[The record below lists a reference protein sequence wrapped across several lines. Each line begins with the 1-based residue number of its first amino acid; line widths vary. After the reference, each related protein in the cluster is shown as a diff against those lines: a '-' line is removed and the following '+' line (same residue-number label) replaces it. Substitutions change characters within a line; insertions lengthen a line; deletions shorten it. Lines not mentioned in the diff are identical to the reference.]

1 MESKQEI
8 RRRMRQLNRA
18 MEPAARA
25 KASVHIME
33 QIEALEAFIQ
43 AKTIALFVSLA
54 DEPDTTEWL
63 RRWSLSKQLL
73 IPRVEG
79 EVMHFYAYRPEM
91 MAIGSFGI
99 NEPQQAEQISPKE
112 IDLMI
117 IPGVAFTPEG
127 VRCGRGKGYYDKY
140 LPALREEVIKVGV
153 CYHHQ
158 LAEELPHEVHD
169 ICMDLVIEGK

>member
-25 KASVHIME
+25 KASVHIMK
-33 QIEALEAFIQ
+33 QIEALEPFSKAQ
-43 AKTIALFVSLA
+43 CIALFVSLA
-54 DEPDTTEWL
+54 DEPDTAEWL
-63 RRWSLSKQLL
+63 RRWSLTKQLL

-79 EVMHFYAYRPEM
+79 EVMHFYAYCPEQ

-99 NEPQQAEQISPKE
+99 NEPQQAEQISPKA

-117 IPGVAFTPEG
+117 VPGVAFTPEG

-140 LPALREEVIKVGV
+140 LPALRKEVIKVGV

-158 LAEELPHEVHD
+158 LMGELPHEEHD
-169 ICMDLVIEGK
+169 ICMDLVIASQ